1 MWPRTSTAWRLQ
13 SRPAGIKRKV
23 GNHSLRPRH
32 YRLPEKGGTLER
44 AQAMANRSSPR
55 TMRLYD
61 RRNDEASP
69 DEDEKMGI

>member
-1 MWPRTSTAWRLQ
+1 
-13 SRPAGIKRKV
+13 
-23 GNHSLRPRH
+23 
-32 YRLPEKGGTLER
+32 
-44 AQAMANRSSPR
+44 MANRSSPR